1 MAAQH
6 DPDWLGSRKVGT
18 KKKDPTVEVEGASYE
33 FAVEVAFDD
42 DLPNGAY
49 AIPDF
54 TPPHAIHFGTQKV
67 FVPSS
72 GPTYNDVVKPM
83 MSKLREKIDAWFQP
97 LKAQVDASNKANAF
111 SIRMN
116 EGREGEGGGKQLA
129 YQIEIYLL
137 KLEFKGGAVS
147 ADGAVRAGTHSATI
161 QTHVRV
167 PAFLSPTFHLHPA
180 PDSDPTPRLA
190 GHEILRRL
198 QRPRRYHVNAVKEN
212 VSLRS
217 AVTGRGVSTTK

>member
-18 KKKDPTVEVEGASYE
+18 KVTDPTVEVEGPSYE

-72 GPTYNDVVKPM
+72 GATYNDVVKPM

-97 LKAQVDASNKANAF
+97 LKAQVDASNKAKAV
-111 SIRMN
+111 SIQSAH
-116 EGREGEGGGKQLA
+116 GGGGGKQLV
-129 YQIEIYLL
+129 YQHEIYLV

-167 PAFLSPTFHLHPA
+167 PASLSPTFHFHPA
-180 PDSDPTPRLA
+180 PDSDPTLRLA
-190 GHEILRRL
+190 GHDILRRL
-198 QRPRRYHVNAVKEN
+198 QRPRRYHVNAVKE
-212 VSLRS
+212 
-217 AVTGRGVSTTK
+217 